1 MRYMATLVKRKKRTR
16 NFSMRLSTEER
27 LALEM
32 IAVERGLPA
41 TAVVRQLVREA
52 ARLLNRDAPQT

>member
-1 MRYMATLVKRKKRTR
+1 MATLVKRKKRTR